1 MATMFLSVVILFI
14 IVCIFLQN
22 LPSLHKKLCCQQWGR
37 SPKEHGIAV
46 LWSHHPLL
54 SLPLFQCFLGF
65 PSSNLSGKGWGERGV
80 SHCTKKHCFQGCSSE
95 KPLPPSQAWL
105 PTAPEAMP
113 AEGKPSTCSFWQL
126 HHRGGSLELGS
137 EGLISTL
144 TFPVRI

>member
-1 MATMFLSVVILFI
+1 MFLSVVILFI

-22 LPSLHKKLCCQQWGR
+22 LPSPHKKLCWPAAGGR

-46 LWSHHPLL
+46 LRSHHPLL
-54 SLPLFQCFLGF
+54 SLPLFQRFLGF
-65 PSSNLSGKGWGERGV
+65 PSPNLSGKGWGEREV
-80 SHCTKKHCFQGCSSE
+80 SHCTKKRCFQGCSSE
-95 KPLPPSQAWL
+95 QPLPPSQAWM

-113 AEGKPSTCSFWQL
+113 AEGKPSTCGFWQL

-144 TFPVRI
+144 TSPVRI